1 MSSPSNTNYLGTP
14 SALPD
19 VDGLHASA
27 AINASST
34 LPPPASS
41 TIPAVGGS
49 ALSPPASQSIPSVNP
64 TASGFLAAARP
75 APAAPHHERHE
86 AAPAAT
92 PTAAVKRAVA
102 SPTESKDRWKPKKVL
117 QELKDWGYSLP
128 RGLTVEQLAVDTI
141 VLIAS
146 RE

>member
-1 MSSPSNTNYLGTP
+1 MSNPSNTDYLGTP

-27 AINASST
+27 ANNASST

-41 TIPAVGGS
+41 TIPTVGGS
-49 ALSPPASQSIPSVNP
+49 ALSPPTSQAIPSVNP
-64 TASGFLAAARP
+64 AASGFQAAARP
-75 APAAPHHERHE
+75 APV
-86 AAPAAT
+86 APAAT
-92 PTAAVKRAVA
+92 PAAAGKRAAA
-102 SPTESKDRWKPKKVL
+102 SPTEAKDRWKPKKVL
-117 QELKDWGYSLP
+117 QELKDCGYSLP
-128 RGLTVEQLAVDTI
+128 LGLTVEQLAVDTI